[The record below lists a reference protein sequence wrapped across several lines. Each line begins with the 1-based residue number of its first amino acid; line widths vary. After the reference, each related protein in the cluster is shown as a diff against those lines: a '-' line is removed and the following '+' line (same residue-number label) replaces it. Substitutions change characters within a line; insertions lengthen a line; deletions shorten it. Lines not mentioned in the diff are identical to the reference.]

1 MDGNFGVQKT
11 LPDDI
16 QAIPIE
22 INFRKPK
29 WLILPLYRPERTP
42 GSYATNNLCSL
53 LDFYSNMYEHILVFG
68 DFNMTENDSDMSPLI
83 NGHKLFTMIKEPTCF
98 KSVKGRCIDL
108 FLTNKK
114 HCFQHTQ
121 TFETGM
127 SDHHVMIYTMFKTTF
142 IKIPPKI
149 SIYRC
154 YKN

>member
-1 MDGNFGVQKT
+1 
-11 LPDDI
+11 
-16 QAIPIE
+16 
-22 INFRKPK
+22 
-29 WLILPLYRPERTP
+29 
-42 GSYATNNLCSL
+42 
-53 LDFYSNMYEHILVFG
+53 
-68 DFNMTENDSDMSPLI
+68 MTENDSDMSPLI
-83 NGHKLFTMIKEPTCF
+83 NAHKLFSMIKEPTCF

-149 SIYRC
+149 AIYRC
-154 YKN
+154 YKNYYQELFFHDLIVDLQKIRPGDYTSYINTFTSVLNIHSPVKKKGFTWK